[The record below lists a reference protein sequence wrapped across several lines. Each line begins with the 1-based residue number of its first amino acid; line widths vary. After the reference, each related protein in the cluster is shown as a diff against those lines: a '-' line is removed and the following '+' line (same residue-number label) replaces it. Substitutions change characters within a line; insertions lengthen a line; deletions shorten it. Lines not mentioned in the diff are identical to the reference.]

1 MKLFLYFSE
10 VIGMD
15 ILDAQGEYLGSLHD
29 LAMNPHGDIYPKA
42 SDLILSRNVL
52 NKEYARVKWEDVAYV
67 EDEVR
72 LKLPATS
79 LQFQKEQF
87 KSDFTLRRDILDQQV
102 VDTDDQRVVRVNDIH
117 MLRVENQLYAAH
129 VDVGLR
135 ALVRR
140 LEWTS
145 LVDFLVKLF
154 RPKAN
159 YLTQEE
165 LIPWKDTQILP
176 KLGRMKS
183 VLKLGVAGNKLAA
196 IPPAALAEI
205 MQDLDIFARLSLFKS
220 LDAGLQQKVFTD
232 MGMAQKVEFI
242 DQLEE
247 AETAHLITN
256 IPADE
261 ATDLL
266 MKLPR
271 EKSHQL
277 MLLLGTETNK
287 KLRKLLSFARDSA
300 GGLMT
305 IEYLY
310 LKSDATVADGIKK
323 IKDNVN
329 FPGSIFFL
337 YIVDENFKFLGTTSL
352 RRFINEAPDKFLL
365 ETCYPENVYVHTDD
379 SVEEVALLLERYK
392 FSSIPVLN
400 HDDILQGII
409 TIDDVMEELI
419 ALVWSKYK
427 EKL

>member
-1 MKLFLYFSE
+1 MKLFLYFSQI
-10 VIGMD
+10 IGMD
-15 ILDAQGEYLGSLHD
+15 IVDSKGEYVGRLHD
-29 LAMNPHGDIYPKA
+29 LAMNPQGDIYPKA
-42 SDLILSRNVL
+42 TELLIRRGVL
-52 NKEYARVKWEDVAYV
+52 KKEFARVKWEDVAYI

-72 LKLPATS
+72 LKFPTAQIT
-79 LQFQKEQF
+79 FQKEPCTC
-87 KSDFTLRRDILDQQV
+87 DFTLRRDILDQQV

-140 LEWTS
+140 LEWTTV
-145 LVDFLVKLF
+145 VDAIVCIFNA
-154 RPKAN
+154 KAP

-165 LIPWKDTQILP
+165 LIPWKNTHILP

-183 VLKLGVAGNKLAA
+183 VLKLDVAGNKLAG

-205 MQDLDIFARLSLFKS
+205 MQDLDIFERVSLFKS
-220 LDAGLQQKVFTD
+220 LDAALQQKVFTD
-232 MGMAQKVEFI
+232 MNLSFKTELI

-247 AETAHLITN
+247 SEVATLITN

-271 EKSHQL
+271 EKTHQL
-277 MLLLGTETNK
+277 MGKLGSETNK
-287 KLRKLLSFARDSA
+287 KLRKLLSFAKDSA

-310 LKSDATVADGIKK
+310 MKPDATAADGIKK
-323 IKDNVN
+323 IKDNAN

-337 YIVDENFKFLGTTSL
+337 YIVDDQHKYLGTTSL
-352 RRFINEAPDKFLL
+352 RRFINAEPGKLL
-365 ETCYPENVYVHTDD
+365 IETCYPENIFVHTDD

-392 FSSIPVLN
+392 TSSIPVLN
-400 HDDILQGII
+400 HEDILQGII

-419 ALVWSKYK
+419 SLVWTKYK